1 MCSYEGIYQAD
12 EFPAEPPLPPYDEK
26 YKPIGTSD
34 SITDLRYHILK
45 LYSKRSHP
53 MEAILNPTTYTADQ
67 MDFRLSWLLLQTLSS
82 IGYHHCSELS
92 AAQLH
97 VSFASQLENHGLWH
111 WSIFVLLHIENQNQ
125 RELAV
130 QNMLYKYVS
139 LSQDEDYLEK
149 EHFILND
156 LGIPDKW
163 VYWAKSVTAGVQ
175 NKYHKQA
182 DYLLKAKQWAA
193 AHDVIMKHL
202 APDAI
207 INGKITLFNRG
218 YYEN

>member
-1 MCSYEGIYQAD
+1 
-12 EFPAEPPLPPYDEK
+12 
-26 YKPIGTSD
+26 
-34 SITDLRYHILK
+34 
-45 LYSKRSHP
+45 
-53 MEAILNPTTYTADQ
+53 METILNPTTYTADQ

-97 VSFASQLENHGLWH
+97 VSFASQLENHGMWH
-111 WSIFVLLHIENQNQ
+111 WSIFVLLHIANPNQ

-130 QNMLYKYVS
+130 QNILYKYVS
-139 LSQDEDYLEK
+139 LSQDDDYVEK
-149 EHFILND
+149 ERFIVND
-156 LGIPDKW
+156 LGVPDKW
-163 VYWAKSVTAGVQ
+163 VYWAKSVKAGAQ

-207 INGKITLFNRG
+207 INGKNLDFSFWI
-218 YYEN
+218 

>member
-1 MCSYEGIYQAD
+1 
-12 EFPAEPPLPPYDEK
+12 
-26 YKPIGTSD
+26 
-34 SITDLRYHILK
+34 
-45 LYSKRSHP
+45 
-53 MEAILNPTTYTADQ
+53 METILNPTTYTADQ

-92 AAQLH
+92 ASQLH

-111 WSIFVLLHIENQNQ
+111 WSIFVLLHIKNQNQ
-125 RELAV
+125 REMAIQTV
-130 QNMLYKYVS
+130 LYKYVS
-139 LSQDEDYLEK
+139 LSLDEDYLEK
-149 EHFILND
+149 EQFIVDD

-163 VYWAKSVTAGVQ
+163 ICWAKSVKAGVQ

-182 DYLLKAKQWAA
+182 NYLLKAKQWAA

-207 INGKITLFNRG
+207 INGMFSLFDLFNVIVQLIIQSS
-218 YYEN
+218 ENR